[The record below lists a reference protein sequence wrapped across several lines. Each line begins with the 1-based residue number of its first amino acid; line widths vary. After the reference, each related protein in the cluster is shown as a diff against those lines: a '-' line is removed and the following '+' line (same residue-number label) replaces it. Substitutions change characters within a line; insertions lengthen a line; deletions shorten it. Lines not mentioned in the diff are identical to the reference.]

1 MNKELPIYK
10 AVIDDEASGMFCVS
24 LVSEPAVESNFLYFN
39 EQRKPLQFK
48 VDNEEKRVVTGVIM
62 RCNHPIYRIGMSGME
77 YYITFDKETLEVMA
91 EKWLKEGLQGNVNLQ
106 HNPDAYVDGVLLK
119 EVYFKDIERGINPQG
134 FEDIEDGSL
143 FGTYHIL
150 NDDVW
155 GLVKSGEFKGY
166 SLEGYFNCE
175 EVEMSEAETE
185 ETLLNDIMDLLNKIE
200 KRK

>member
-1 MNKELPIYK
+1 MNKDLPIYK
-10 AVIDDEASGMFCVS
+10 AVIDDETSGMYTIS

-48 VDNEEKRVVTGVIM
+48 VDNEEKRIVTGVIM
-62 RCNHPIYRIGMSGME
+62 RCNHPIYRIGISGFE
-77 YYITFDKETLEVMA
+77 YYITFDKATIEKMA

-119 EVYFKDIERGINPQG
+119 EVYFKDVERGINPMG

-150 NDDVW
+150 NDAVW
-155 GLVKSGEFKGY
+155 ESVKNGEFKGF
-166 SLEGYFNCE
+166 SLEGYFNTV
-175 EVEMSEAETE
+175 EVEQDDKETQ
-185 ETLLNDIMDLLNKIE
+185 LWSDILDLLKQLD
-200 KRK
+200 K

>member
-1 MNKELPIYK
+1 MNKDLPIYK
-10 AVIDDEASGMFCVS
+10 AVIDDETSGMYTIS

-48 VDNEEKRVVTGVIM
+48 VDNEEKRIVTGVIM
-62 RCNHPIYRIGMSGME
+62 RCNHPIYRIGISGFE
-77 YYITFDKETLEVMA
+77 YYITFDKATIEKMA

-119 EVYFKDIERGINPQG
+119 EVYFKDVERGINPTG

-150 NDDVW
+150 NDAVW
-155 GLVKSGEFKGY
+155 ESVKNGEFKGF
-166 SLEGYFNCE
+166 SLEGYFNTV
-175 EVEMSEAETE
+175 EVEQDDKETQ
-185 ETLLNDIMDLLNKIE
+185 LLSDILDLLKQLD
-200 KRK
+200 K

>member
-1 MNKELPIYK
+1 MNKDLPIYK
-10 AVIDDEASGMFCVS
+10 AVIDDETSGMYTIS

-48 VDNEEKRVVTGVIM
+48 VDNEEKRIVTGVIM
-62 RCNHPIYRIGMSGME
+62 RCNHPIYRIGISGFE
-77 YYITFDKETLEVMA
+77 YYITFDKATIEKMA

-119 EVYFKDIERGINPQG
+119 EVYFKDVERGINPQG

-150 NDDVW
+150 NDAVW
-155 GLVKSGEFKGY
+155 ESVKNGEFKGF
-166 SLEGYFNCE
+166 SLEGYFNTV
-175 EVEMSEAETE
+175 EVEQDDKETQ
-185 ETLLNDIMDLLNKIE
+185 LWSDILDLLKQLD
-200 KRK
+200 K

>member
-1 MNKELPIYK
+1 MNKDLPIYK
-10 AVIDDEASGMFCVS
+10 AVIDDETSGMYTIS

-48 VDNEEKRVVTGVIM
+48 VDNEEKRIVTGVIM
-62 RCNHPIYRIGMSGME
+62 RCNHPIYRIGISGFE
-77 YYITFDKETLEVMA
+77 YYITFDKATIEKMA

-119 EVYFKDIERGINPQG
+119 EVYFKDVERGINPIG

-150 NDDVW
+150 NDAVW
-155 GLVKSGEFKGY
+155 ESVKNGEFKGF
-166 SLEGYFNCE
+166 SLEGYFNTV
-175 EVEMSEAETE
+175 EVEQDDKETQ
-185 ETLLNDIMDLLNKIE
+185 LWSDILDLLKQLD
-200 KRK
+200 K

>member
-10 AVIDDEASGMFCVS
+10 AVINDETSGMYTIS

-39 EQRKPLQFK
+39 EQKKPLCFK
-48 VDNEEKRVVTGVIM
+48 VDNEEKRIVTGVIM
-62 RCNHPIYRIGMSGME
+62 RCNHPIYRIGISGYE
-77 YYITFDKETLEVMA
+77 YYITFDKPTIEKMT

-106 HNPDAYVDGVLLK
+106 HNPDAYVDDVLLK
-119 EVYFKDIERGINPQG
+119 EVYFKDIERGINPMG

-155 GLVKSGEFKGY
+155 ESVKKGDFKGF
-166 SLEGYFNCE
+166 SLEGYFDTV
-175 EVEMSEAETE
+175 EVEQVDE
-185 ETLLNDIMDLLNKIE
+185 ETQLWSDILDMLKQLDK
-200 KRK
+200 

>member
-1 MNKELPIYK
+1 MNKDLPIYK
-10 AVIDDEASGMFCVS
+10 AVIDDETSGMYTIS

-48 VDNEEKRVVTGVIM
+48 VDNEEKRIVTGVIM
-62 RCNHPIYRIGMSGME
+62 RCNHPIYRIGISGFE
-77 YYITFDKETLEVMA
+77 YYITFDKATIEKMA

-119 EVYFKDIERGINPQG
+119 EVYFKDVERGINPTG

-150 NDDVW
+150 NDAVW
-155 GLVKSGEFKGY
+155 ESVKNGEFKGF
-166 SLEGYFNCE
+166 SLEGYFNTV
-175 EVEMSEAETE
+175 EVEQDDKETQ
-185 ETLLNDIMDLLNKIE
+185 LWSDILDLLKQLD
-200 KRK
+200 K

>member
-1 MNKELPIYK
+1 MNKDLPIYK
-10 AVIDDEASGMFCVS
+10 AVIEDETSGMFCIS
-24 LVSEPAVESNFLYFN
+24 LVSEPAVQSNFLYFN

-62 RCNHPIYRIGMSGME
+62 RANHPIYRIGISGME
-77 YYITFDKETLEVMA
+77 YYITFDKDTIEKMA
-91 EKWLKEGLQGNVNLQ
+91 EKWLKEGLQSNVNLQ
-106 HNPDAYVDGVLLK
+106 HNPNAYVDGVLLK
-119 EVYFKDIERGINPQG
+119 EVYFKDIQRGINPMG

-155 GLVKSGEFKGY
+155 NAVKDGTFKGF
-166 SLEGYFNCE
+166 SLEGYFDTV
-175 EVEMSEAETE
+175 EVETE
-185 ETLLNDIMDLLNKIE
+185 ESLLNDIMDLLNKIE